1 MTVVNGVAKGVSKGV
16 VVTLFGDIRRF
27 QASLTAPKDGIC
39 VRDGGKGEGRKGGR
53 EGRRE

>member
-1 MTVVNGVAKGVSKGV
+1 MTQFGIFDGAEIVTVVNGVAKGVSKGV

-39 VRDGGKGEGRKGGR
+39 VREGGT
-53 EGRRE
+53 